1 MVLLGGLRHHPL
13 VVLADE
19 FLELDK
25 IILSVQPL
33 RGLIGQGRGRLV
45 LVRSVQRVL
54 KSRFEL

>member
-1 MVLLGGLRHHPL
+1 MVLLGLRQHPL

-19 FLELDK
+19 LLELAE

-33 RGLIGQGRGRLV
+33 RGLIGEGRGRLV

-54 KSRFEL
+54 ESRFEL

>member
-1 MVLLGGLRHHPL
+1 MVLLGGLRQHPL

-19 FLELDK
+19 LLELAK

-33 RGLIGQGRGRLV
+33 RGLIGQGRRDLV

-54 KSRFEL
+54 ESRFEL